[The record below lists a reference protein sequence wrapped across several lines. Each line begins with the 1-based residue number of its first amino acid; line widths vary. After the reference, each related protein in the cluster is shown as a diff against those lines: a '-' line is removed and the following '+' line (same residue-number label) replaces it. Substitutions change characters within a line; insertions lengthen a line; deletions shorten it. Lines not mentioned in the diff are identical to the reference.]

1 MKSRF
6 VIAVGT
12 VVILMTLLAATLAAH
27 HSNAAQF
34 DSTKRQTVKGEVTKV
49 EWTNPHAY
57 IYINVKDASGKV
69 VNWSMEGFPPNT
81 LLRTGWSQK
90 DLKQGDVV
98 SIEGCVARDGSS
110 IMLAREVTLADG
122 RKLYWGPQS

>member
-1 MKSRF
+1 MNSRTR
-6 VIAVGT
+6 VLAIAVAAF
-12 VVILMTLLAATLAAH
+12 LLAGVTLVAH

-34 DSTKRQTVKGEVTKV
+34 DATKRVTLKGEVTKV

-57 IYINVKDASGKV
+57 IYVNVKDASGKT
-69 VNWSMEGFPPNT
+69 VNWSLEGFPPNT

-90 DLKQGDVV
+90 DLKQGDPI
-98 SIEGCVARDGSS
+98 SFEGCVARDGSS

-122 RKLYWGPQS
+122 QKKYWGPMQ